1 MTDDEK
7 KRLAEF
13 VIQLDERLDDQSK
26 LQFLILRLLIELQK
40 MQNKAGNAA
49 MFIGQIEQQII
60 KSGQTIESNR
70 QRRQRLREDLN
81 FG

>member
-7 KRLAEF
+7 KRLADF

-26 LQFLILRLLIELQK
+26 LQLLILQLLIELQK
-40 MQNKAGNAA
+40 MQNKDRNATIV
-49 MFIGQIEQQII
+49 IGQIEQQII
-60 KSGQTIESNR
+60 KSEQTTESNR

-81 FG
+81 LF